1 MLPIVETETEL
12 FDLITEIKDH
22 RIFVAPVLKDPF
34 LHYSINK
41 LSLLYLYDLTIGK
54 ECIVSFNHSEAL
66 SINESLLSNLLCS
79 SKECFVLNLKY
90 LLSKITCDHIYDA
103 HMVVY
108 FLTNKSIDIEEFDTS
123 VHDYFNQ
130 KYSNLKNLNHLIPI
144 VKHHEK
150 FGNLIKEYKDAL
162 TEFTISDTFLKYNN
176 VVKTLHHIEINGM
189 YVDSNILKE
198 TFPNVTITNDFVYTE
213 YNPYTTTGR
222 PSNRFDSVNY
232 AALNKESG
240 VRKAF
245 KSRFGNDGFLLQF
258 DYDAYHI
265 RLLGELLGYQ
275 FPGKVNMHE
284 HLGCQYFGKEIL
296 TPEEYEQS
304 KGITF
309 KLLYGGI
316 EKEFLEIPFFK
327 LVDDFTKIN
336 WKLYKDQ
343 KYLETPIYKRTL
355 KNTFFTEMN
364 SQKLLNYLIQSL
376 EMEETIA
383 ILDTLTSFNKGFKSK
398 IILYTYD
405 SILVDFHK
413 DDGGKYIKQC
423 QRILECNGK
432 YPVKIQAGYDYNNLK
447 NVKV

>member
-1 MLPIVETETEL
+1 MIPIVETESEIL
-12 FDLITEIKDH
+12 DLIKEVKDN
-22 RIFVAPVLKDPF
+22 RIFVAPILKDPF
-34 LHYSINK
+34 LHYTVNT
-41 LSLLYLYDLTIGK
+41 LSLLYLYDLTLNK

-66 SINESLLSNLLCS
+66 SINESLLKDLLCS

-90 LLSKITCDHIYDA
+90 LLSKVDCANIYDA
-103 HMVVY
+103 NMVIY
-108 FLTNKSIDIEEFDTS
+108 FLTNKSIDVEEFDTS

-150 FGNLIKEYKDAL
+150 FGDLIREYKDQFK
-162 TEFTISDTFLKYNN
+162 TFTINETFLKYNN
-176 VVKTLHHIEINGM
+176 VIKTLHHIEFNGM
-189 YVDSNILKE
+189 YVDDSILKE
-198 TFPNVTITNDFVYTE
+198 SFPHVTITDNFVYTE

-232 AALNKESG
+232 AALNKETG

-245 KSRFGNDGFLLQF
+245 RSRFGKDGFLLQF

-275 FPGKVNMHE
+275 FPGKINMHE
-284 HLGCQYFGKEIL
+284 YLGRQYFGKEEL
-296 TPEEYEQS
+296 SPEEYEQS
-304 KGITF
+304 KSITF

-327 LVDDFTKIN
+327 LVDDFTKTN
-336 WKLYKDQ
+336 WKLYKEQ
-343 KYLETPIYKRTL
+343 KYLETPIFKRTL
-355 KNTFFTEMN
+355 KNTFFSEMN

-376 EMEETIA
+376 EMEETMA
-383 ILDTLTSFNKGFKSK
+383 ILDTLTSFNKGYKSK

-405 SILVDFHK
+405 SILIDFHK

-423 QRILECNGK
+423 QKILECNGK
-432 YPVKIQAGYDYNNLK
+432 YPVKVQAGYDYQLLK
-447 NVKV
+447 NVTV

>member
-1 MLPIVETETEL
+1 MLPIVETESEL

-22 RIFVAPVLKDPF
+22 RIFVVPILKDPF
-34 LHYSINK
+34 LHYQVNG
-41 LSLLYLYDLTIGK
+41 LSLLYLYDLTINK
-54 ECIVSFNHSEAL
+54 DCIVSFSHSEAL
-66 SINESLLSNLLCS
+66 SIKEELLHDLLCS

-90 LLSKITCDHIYDA
+90 ILSKVACEHMYDA
-103 HMVVY
+103 NLVIY
-108 FLTNKSIDIEEFDTS
+108 FLTNKPTDLEEYNTP

-130 KYSNLKNLNHLIPI
+130 KYSSLNNLNHLIPI
-144 VKHHEK
+144 VKQYEK
-150 FGNLIKEYKDAL
+150 CNNIINEHKDIFK
-162 TEFTISDTFLKYNN
+162 EFTISEPFLKYNN
-176 VVKTLHHIEINGM
+176 VIKTLNKIEVNGM
-189 YVDSNILKE
+189 YVDESIFKE
-198 TFPNVTITNDFVYTE
+198 TFPNATITNGFVYTE

-245 KSRFGNDGFLLQF
+245 KSRFGNDGFLIQF

-275 FPGKVNMHE
+275 FPGKLNMHE
-284 HLGCQYFGKEIL
+284 YLGRQYFGKDEL
-296 TPEEYEQS
+296 SAEEYEQS

-327 LVDDFTKIN
+327 LVDDFTKTN

-376 EMEETIA
+376 EMEETMA
-383 ILDTLTSFNKGFKSK
+383 ILDTLTLFNKEYKSK
-398 IILYTYD
+398 LILYTYD
-405 SILVDFHK
+405 SILIDFHK
-413 DDGGKYIKQC
+413 DDSGKYIKQC
-423 QRILECNGK
+423 QNILEYNGK
-432 YPVKIQAGYDYNNLK
+432 YPVKVQVGYDYQLLK
-447 NVKV
+447 NVTL

>member
-1 MLPIVETETEL
+1 MMPIVETETEL
-12 FDLITEIKDH
+12 LQLIEEVKDH
-22 RIFVAPVLKDPF
+22 RVFVSPVLKDPF
-34 LHYSINK
+34 LHYNVNE
-41 LSLLYLYDLTIGK
+41 LSLLYLYDFTNSK
-54 ECIVSFNHSEAL
+54 ECIISFNHSEAL
-66 SINESLLSNLLCS
+66 SIKEDLLSDLLCS
-79 SKECFVLNLKY
+79 TKECFVLNFKY
-90 LLSKITCDHIYDA
+90 LLSKFTCSNIYDA
-103 HMVVY
+103 NMLVY
-108 FLTNKSIDIEEFDTS
+108 FLTNKSIDIDEFDTS

-150 FGNLIKEYKDAL
+150 FSNLIKEYKNLFND
-162 TEFTISDTFLKYNN
+162 FVISDTFIKYNN
-176 VVKTLHHIEINGM
+176 VVKTLHQIEINGM

-232 AALNKESG
+232 AALNKETG

-245 KSRFGNDGFLLQF
+245 KSRFGSDGFLLQF

-265 RLLGELLGYQ
+265 RLLGELLGYE
-275 FPGKVNMHE
+275 FPGKINMHE
-284 HLGCQYFGKEIL
+284 HLGHYYFGKDKL
-296 TPEEYEQS
+296 TMEEYEQS
-304 KGITF
+304 KSITF

-327 LVDDFTKIN
+327 LVDDFTKTN

-343 KYLETPIYKRTL
+343 KYLETPIFKRTL

-376 EMEETIA
+376 EMEETMA
-383 ILDTLTSFNKGFKSK
+383 ILETLMSFNKGFKSK
-398 IILYTYD
+398 IILYSYD
-405 SILVDFHK
+405 SVLIDFHK
-413 DDGGKYIKQC
+413 DDGGKYIQKVKK
-423 QRILECNGK
+423 ILEYNNK
-432 YPVKIQAGYDYNNLK
+432 YPVKCSAGYDYHNLK
-447 NVKV
+447 LIKF

>member
-12 FDLITEIKDH
+12 NQLINEVKDH
-22 RIFVAPVLKDPF
+22 RVFVAPILKDPF
-34 LHYSINK
+34 LHYNVND
-41 LSLLYLYDLTIGK
+41 LSLLYLYDFTINK

-130 KYSNLKNLNHLIPI
+130 KYSNLKNLNYLIPI

-150 FGNLIKEYKDAL
+150 FSNLINEYRPLFESFEVSEA
-162 TEFTISDTFLKYNN
+162 FIHYNN
-176 VVKTLHHIEINGM
+176 AVKTLHHIEINGM

-240 VRKAF
+240 VRKSF

-275 FPGKVNMHE
+275 FPGKINMHE
-284 HLGCQYFGKEIL
+284 YLGRYYFGKEDL
-296 TPEEYEQS
+296 TQEDYEQS
-304 KGITF
+304 KSVTF
-309 KLLYGGI
+309 KQLYGGI
-316 EKEFLEIPFFK
+316 DSEFLNIPFFK
-327 LVDDFTKIN
+327 LVDDFTKTN
-336 WKLYKDQ
+336 WKLYKTQ
-343 KYLETPIYKRTL
+343 KYIETPIYKRIL
-355 KNTFFTEMN
+355 KSEFFNDMN

-376 EMEETIA
+376 EMEETMA
-383 ILDTLTSFNKGFKSK
+383 ILDTLTSFNERYKSK

-405 SILVDFHK
+405 SILIDFNK
-413 DDGGKYIKQC
+413 DDGGAYIKQC
-423 QRILECNGK
+423 QNILECNGK
-432 YPVKIQAGYDYNNLK
+432 YPVKVQAGYNYHNLK
-447 NVKV
+447 NVTL

>member
-1 MLPIVETETEL
+1 MMPIIETHEEL
-12 FDLITEIKDH
+12 DRLVPKVSGH
-22 RIFVAPVLKDPF
+22 RLFVAPILKDPF
-34 LHYSINK
+34 LHYKVNQ
-41 LSLLYLYDLTIGK
+41 LSLLFIYDLTVDRHTI
-54 ECIVSFNHSEAL
+54 ISIDHSEGL
-66 SINESLLSNLLCS
+66 KIENPNISKVLCAA
-79 SKECFVLNLKY
+79 KEVFVFNLKY
-90 LLSKITCDHIYDA
+90 LLESIACDHIYDA
-103 HMVVY
+103 NLVYY
-108 FLTNKSIDIEEFDTS
+108 FLTNKSIDSEEFNTP

-130 KYSNLKNLNHLIPI
+130 KCSNLKNLNYLLPI
-144 VKHHEK
+144 VKQHEK
-150 FGNLIKEYKDAL
+150 FYNIIQDNLSIFKSFEVSEAY
-162 TEFTISDTFLKYNN
+162 LKYNN
-176 VVKTLHHIEINGM
+176 VIKTLSKIETSGM
-189 YVDSNILKE
+189 YVDENILKE
-198 TFPNVTITNDFVYTE
+198 SFPNVTITNNFVYTE

-232 AALNKESG
+232 AALNKETG
-240 VRKAF
+240 VRKSF

-265 RLLGELLGYQ
+265 RLLGELLGYD
-275 FPGKVNMHE
+275 FPSKENMHE
-284 HLGCQYFGKEIL
+284 YLGRYYFGKDKL

-327 LVDDFTKIN
+327 LVDEFTKTN

-355 KNTFFTEMN
+355 KNTFFTDMN

-376 EMEETIA
+376 EMEETMA

-405 SILVDFHK
+405 SVLIDFHK
-413 DDGGKYIKQC
+413 EDGGKYIKQC
-423 QRILECNGK
+423 QNILECKGK

>member
-1 MLPIVETETEL
+1 MIPIVETQSEIL
-12 FDLITEIKDH
+12 DLIKEVKDN
-22 RIFVAPVLKDPF
+22 RIFVAPILKDPF
-34 LHYSINK
+34 LHYTVNT
-41 LSLLYLYDLTIGK
+41 LSLLYLYDLTLNK

-66 SINESLLSNLLCS
+66 SINESLLKDLLCS

-90 LLSKITCDHIYDA
+90 LLSKVDCANIYDA
-103 HMVVY
+103 NMVIY
-108 FLTNKSIDIEEFDTS
+108 FLTNKSIDVEEFDTS

-150 FGNLIKEYKDAL
+150 FGDLIREYKDQFK
-162 TEFTISDTFLKYNN
+162 TFTINETFLKYNN
-176 VVKTLHHIEINGM
+176 VIKTLHHIEFNGM
-189 YVDSNILKE
+189 YVDDNILKE
-198 TFPNVTITNDFVYTE
+198 SFPHVTITDNFVYTE

-232 AALNKESG
+232 AALNKETG

-245 KSRFGNDGFLLQF
+245 KSRFGKDGFLLQF

-275 FPGKVNMHE
+275 FPGKINMHE
-284 HLGCQYFGKEIL
+284 YLGRQYFGKEEL
-296 TPEEYEQS
+296 SPEEYEQS
-304 KGITF
+304 KSITF

-327 LVDDFTKIN
+327 LVDDFTKTN
-336 WKLYKDQ
+336 WKLYKEQ
-343 KYLETPIYKRTL
+343 KYLETPIFKRTL
-355 KNTFFTEMN
+355 KNTFFSEMN

-376 EMEETIA
+376 EMEETMA
-383 ILDTLTSFNKGFKSK
+383 ILDTLTSFNKGYKSK

-405 SILVDFHK
+405 SILIDFHK

-423 QRILECNGK
+423 QKILECNGK
-432 YPVKIQAGYDYNNLK
+432 YPVKVQAGYDYQLLK
-447 NVKV
+447 NVTV

>member
-1 MLPIVETETEL
+1 MIPIVETESEIL
-12 FDLITEIKDH
+12 DLIKEVKDN
-22 RIFVAPVLKDPF
+22 RIFVAPILKDPF
-34 LHYSINK
+34 LHYTVNE
-41 LSLLYLYDLTIGK
+41 LSLLYLYDLTLNK

-66 SINESLLSNLLCS
+66 SINESLLKDLLCS

-90 LLSKITCDHIYDA
+90 LLSKVDCANIYDA
-103 HMVVY
+103 NMVIY
-108 FLTNKSIDIEEFDTS
+108 FLTNKSIDVEEFDTS

-150 FGNLIKEYKDAL
+150 FGDLIREYKDQFK
-162 TEFTISDTFLKYNN
+162 TFTINETFLKYNN
-176 VVKTLHHIEINGM
+176 VIKTLHHIEFNGM
-189 YVDSNILKE
+189 YVDDNILKE
-198 TFPNVTITNDFVYTE
+198 SFPHVTITDNFVYTE

-232 AALNKESG
+232 AALNKETG

-245 KSRFGNDGFLLQF
+245 KSRFGKDGFLLQF

-275 FPGKVNMHE
+275 FPGKINMHE
-284 HLGCQYFGKEIL
+284 YLGRQYFGKEEL
-296 TPEEYEQS
+296 SSEEYEQS
-304 KGITF
+304 KSITF

-327 LVDDFTKIN
+327 LVDDFTKTN

-343 KYLETPIYKRTL
+343 KYLETPIFKRTL
-355 KNTFFTEMN
+355 KNTFFSEMN

-376 EMEETIA
+376 EMEETMA
-383 ILDTLTSFNKGFKSK
+383 ILDTLTSFNKGYKSK
-398 IILYTYD
+398 MILYTYD
-405 SILVDFHK
+405 SLLIDFHK
-413 DDGGKYIKQC
+413 DDGGKYIKQY
-423 QRILECNGK
+423 QKILECNGK
-432 YPVKIQAGYDYNNLK
+432 YPVKVQAGYDYQLLK
-447 NVKV
+447 NVTV